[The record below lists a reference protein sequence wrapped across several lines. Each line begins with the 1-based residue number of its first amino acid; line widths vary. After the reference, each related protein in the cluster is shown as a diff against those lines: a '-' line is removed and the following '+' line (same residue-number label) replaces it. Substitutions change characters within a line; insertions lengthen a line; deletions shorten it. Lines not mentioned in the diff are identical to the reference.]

1 MNKFLEKSFVPFT
14 FIFMLS
20 ISSCKFGL
28 YQFLFNEESVESR
41 ADEIKI
47 LQADQIPSF
56 TESKYSFA
64 LFTDA
69 HVGSEDFGKCDDKF
83 LAWIS
88 KQFENPDETKR
99 PKFLVSLGD
108 NMHTGREDSKYNSFP
123 DRIKELAQEKNGVSN
138 FKTYSI
144 MGNHDL
150 YNNGWERFKS
160 NIFPYTSSYCFTDGT
175 FSYYFLDDANNT
187 FGQSQRDAMESAFKQ
202 DAKPKI
208 IFIHC
213 PIYIDAR
220 DLLSII
226 FKLQDTMERNW
237 ILTLFAKNNVKQIFS
252 GHVHSRFKTDYGKFR
267 EDALGNFGKEYWYLV
282 TVDRTNKTVTL
293 SKN

>member
-1 MNKFLEKSFVPFT
+1 MNKFLKKSFLA
-14 FIFMLS
+14 FIFLFITS
-20 ISSCKFGL
+20 ITSCKFGL

-41 ADEIKI
+41 ADEITS
-47 LQADQIPSF
+47 LPEAQIPDFSQ
-56 TESKYSFA
+56 SKYSFV

-69 HVGSEDFGKCDDKF
+69 HAGSEDFEKYDGKF
-83 LAWIS
+83 LTWIS
-88 KQFENPDETKR
+88 GQFENADETKR

-108 NMHTGREDSKYNSFP
+108 NMHTGREDSKYNSFLAK
-123 DRIKELAQEKNGVSN
+123 IKEAAQEKTGDTN

-144 MGNHDL
+144 LGNHDL
-150 YNNGWERFKS
+150 YNSGWERFKS
-160 NIFPYTSSYCFTDGT
+160 NISPYKSSYYFTDGT

-187 FGQSQRDAMESAFKQ
+187 FGQSQRDAMESAFKR
-202 DAKPKI
+202 DANPKI

-213 PIYIDAR
+213 PIYIDAT

-252 GHVHSRFKTDYGKFR
+252 GHVHSRFKTDYGNFR
-267 EDALGNFGKEYWYLV
+267 EDTLGNFGKGYWYLV
-282 TVDRTNKTVTL
+282 TVDKANKTVTL